1 MTDEQITEMPEVK
14 GEKPWPLIIMMAMLA
29 IVIGAGFI
37 LVPKTEEGKLLWLEF
52 LGTNNFGEF
61 MNPPLE
67 LVGELLDAEGNSWSA
82 DQDTPWK
89 LVLLNQG
96 PCLADCQEMADLVT
110 RVHSRLNKLAPELKR
125 GFLSLGP
132 NAVSRD
138 LALEDLGFEFIQIQS
153 ADLQSRLVS
162 SGTPSLADGPLALV
176 MDPREVFF
184 LYYTQEHDGN
194 GMLEDVEHVMKLS
207 Q

>member
-1 MTDEQITEMPEVK
+1 MTNEEITSASE
-14 GEKPWPLIIMMAMLA
+14 GEKPWPLIIMLGMLA

-52 LGTNNFGEF
+52 LGTNNHGEF

-67 LVGELLDAEGNSWSA
+67 LVGELLDAQGDPWSA
-82 DQDTPWK
+82 DLDIPWK

-96 PCLADCQEMADLVT
+96 PCLEDCQEMADVIT

-132 NAVSRD
+132 NAVTRD
-138 LALEDLGFEFIQIQS
+138 SALEAFGFEFIQVQN
-153 ADLQSRLVS
+153 ADLQNRLAA
-162 SGTPSLADGPLALV
+162 SGVPNLSEGPLAFV

-194 GMLEDVEHVMKLS
+194 GVLEDVEHVIKLS